1 MTQST
6 EKYTVFLT
14 TQNLMNHFTGRQT
27 HTHRDIMDDSDT
39 ELYKWWDNVDRKETF
54 KDILKR
60 VWKGGDFTSDEE
72 RIVEALHIISYL
84 YNVVDSK
91 GEDEQDIWAAI
102 NAVEKIL
109 DYSTAYQAWDNKRIN
124 REKSKKS

>member
-14 TQNLMNHFTGRQT
+14 TQNLMNRFTVRQT

-60 VWKGGDFTSDEE
+60 VWKGGDFASDEE
-72 RIVEALHIISYL
+72 RIVEAFFVLPCFQVLNHTLFDMPFVLHQFVSFF
-84 YNVVDSK
+84 
-91 GEDEQDIWAAI
+91 
-102 NAVEKIL
+102 
-109 DYSTAYQAWDNKRIN
+109 
-124 REKSKKS
+124 

>member
-1 MTQST
+1 
-6 EKYTVFLT
+6 
-14 TQNLMNHFTGRQT
+14 
-27 HTHRDIMDDSDT
+27 MDDSDT

-60 VWKGGDFTSDEE
+60 VWKGGDFASDEE

-91 GEDEQDIWAAI
+91 GEDEQDILNLLYVSFKI
-102 NAVEKIL
+102 NQKNLRIL
-109 DYSTAYQAWDNKRIN
+109 TRFM
-124 REKSKKS
+124 

>member
-1 MTQST
+1 
-6 EKYTVFLT
+6 
-14 TQNLMNHFTGRQT
+14 
-27 HTHRDIMDDSDT
+27 MDDSDT
-39 ELYKWWDNVDRKETF
+39 NCYKWWDNVDRKENF
-54 KDILKR
+54 QDILKR
-60 VWKGGDFTSDEE
+60 VDQADFASDEE
-72 RIVEALHIISYL
+72 RIVESMHILIYL

-124 REKSKKS
+124 SNRSKKS

>member
-1 MTQST
+1 
-6 EKYTVFLT
+6 
-14 TQNLMNHFTGRQT
+14 
-27 HTHRDIMDDSDT
+27 MDDSDT
-39 ELYKWWDNVDRKETF
+39 KLYKWWEQVDRKETF
-54 KDILKR
+54 DDIYNR
-60 VWKGGDFTSDEE
+60 VDKGGNFASDEE
-72 RIVEALHIISYL
+72 RIVEAMHILIYL